1 MTTGTIQMPEKI
13 QLDESTYSPTFG
25 RFIVQPLEKG
35 FGVTIGN
42 AMRRVLLSSLPGFA
56 ITAFKVDGVQH
67 EFSTIPGVVEDVP
80 DMVLNM
86 KQVRMKLIN
95 KKTNRVVVPLKGPM
109 DFTAGEIQKASP
121 DVEILNPKLHIAT
134 LNNEANFELDLRIGR
149 GIGYVVAEENKAPDQ
164 TLGVIPIDSVFTPIV
179 NVRYFVETTRVG
191 QQTDYEKLTIEIDT
205 DGSITPDDALA
216 YAGKDH
222 ARPHPALHQFRHGAR
237 GSQGGIGTGR
247 GIRARPEGSSH
258 AGGRAGAF
266 GPLAQLPARRQHQ
279 NNRRP
284 RAPGRVGASQVPQFR
299 AEIARR
305 TCGDHRGGEAHVR
318 HGRDEVPERRG
329 VIPPHARERHSL
341 LISDTNHATPQVRPK
356 TQTHGKPSPRHARRA
371 FHGAAAT

>member
-56 ITAFKVDGVQH
+56 VTAFKVDGVQH

-80 DMVLNM
+80 DMVLNL

-109 DFTAGEIQKASP
+109 DFTAGDIQKATP
-121 DVEILNPKLHIAT
+121 DLEILNPKLHIAT
-134 LNNEANFELDLRIGR
+134 LNTEANFELDLRIGR
-149 GIGYVVAEENKAPDQ
+149 GVGYVVAEENKAPDQ

-205 DGSITPDDALA
+205 DGSITPEDALA
-216 YAGKDH
+216 YAGKILRDH
-222 ARPHPALHQFRHGAR
+222 IQLFINFDMEPEAPRKNRRGCGVRAHPQGAPDPR
-237 GSQGGIGTGR
+237 G
-247 GIRARPEGSSH
+247 RAR
-258 AGGRAGAF
+258 ALR
-266 GPLAQLPARRQHQ
+266 PLAQLPAGGEYQDD
-279 NNRRP
+279 RRP
-284 RAPGRVGASQVPQFR
+284 RAP
-299 AEIARR
+299 
-305 TCGDHRGGEAHVR
+305 
-318 HGRDEVPERRG
+318 
-329 VIPPHARERHSL
+329 
-341 LISDTNHATPQVRPK
+341 
-356 TQTHGKPSPRHARRA
+356 
-371 FHGAAAT
+371 

>member
-25 RFIVQPLEKG
+25 RFIIQPLEKG

-80 DMVLNM
+80 DMVLNL

-95 KKTNRVVVPLKGPM
+95 KKTNRIVVPLKGPM
-109 DFTAGEIQKASP
+109 DFTAGDIQKATP
-121 DVEILNPKLHIAT
+121 DVEILNPKMHIAT
-134 LNNEANFELDLRIGR
+134 LNTEANFELDLRIGR
-149 GIGYVVAEENKAPDQ
+149 GIGYVVAEENKALDQ

-191 QQTDYEKLTIEIDT
+191 QQTDYEKLTIELDT

-216 YAGKDH
+216 FAGKILRDH
-222 ARPHPALHQFRHGAR
+222 IQLFINFDMEPEAPKEESEQDAEFARIRKVLLTPVDELELSVRSHNCLRAANIKTIADLVRRDESELLKFRNF
-237 GSQGGIGTGR
+237 GR
-247 GIRARPEGSSH
+247 KS
-258 AGGRAGAF
+258 
-266 GPLAQLPARRQHQ
+266 LAEL
-279 NNRRP
+279 
-284 RAPGRVGASQVPQFR
+284 
-299 AEIARR
+299 AEIIEAEKL
-305 TCGDHRGGEAHVR
+305 TFGMDVTKYLKEGE
-318 HGRDEVPERRG
+318 
-329 VIPPHARERHSL
+329 
-341 LISDTNHATPQVRPK
+341 
-356 TQTHGKPSPRHARRA
+356 
-371 FHGAAAT
+371 